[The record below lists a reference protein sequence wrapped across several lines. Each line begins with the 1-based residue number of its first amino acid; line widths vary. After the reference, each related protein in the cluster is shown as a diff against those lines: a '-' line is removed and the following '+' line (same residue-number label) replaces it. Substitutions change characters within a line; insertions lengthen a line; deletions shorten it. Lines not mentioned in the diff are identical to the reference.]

1 MQAAAAEITQWLER
15 WSAGEADA
23 LEQVSE
29 LLYRE
34 LRLMAAAFLRRE
46 RPEHTLQPTALI
58 HELYLRL
65 LRIPT
70 LKFEN
75 RQRFL
80 ALAARIMR
88 QILADHARRL
98 SRAKRGHKP
107 KRVLL
112 TDTFASPAV
121 NPDDFLMVDEALT
134 RLEAASPLHAQ
145 VIELRYFSG
154 LTTEEVAEVLSLSK
168 STVNRVQRLAE
179 AWLQGV
185 LQGEIQST
193 P

>member
-15 WSAGEADA
+15 WSAGEAEA

-65 LRIPT
+65 LRIPA

-80 ALAARIMR
+80 GLAARIMR

-98 SRAKRGHKP
+98 SRAKRGSKP
-107 KRVLL
+107 QRVALN
-112 TDTFASPAV
+112 DTFASPEAS
-121 NPDDFLMVDEALT
+121 PDDYLMLDEALT

-145 VIELRYFSG
+145 VIELRYFTG
-154 LTTEEVAEVLSLSK
+154 LTTEEVAEVLSISK

-185 LQGEIQST
+185 LEGEIQ
-193 P
+193 PAP